1 MVKNQNSN
9 SDNETESKINDN
21 EIMSHLENIPFE
33 AYNGEEGYAFIS
45 YSHNDHKKV
54 YKDIA
59 KFHDEGINIWY
70 DEGIL
75 TGTIWK
81 NKIKDQIRKSK
92 FFILFLSKNAIK
104 SSWVKNEINI
114 AKEHHIPFVTI
125 YIEKF
130 EFPSELKWIDDE
142 QAITRYEYGDK
153 NKYYSKCISEFK
165 EKLKE
170 IKPPFPAYEGNE
182 EFIFV
187 DYNPQDF
194 KMICPEIVKFHDK
207 GFNIWYKDGIS
218 NIDNRNHKILEYF
231 QKSSLH
237 VTLMTTNSIESDDIL
252 KRIYMKSSE
261 SFIIYLDDIDES
273 NEMYKQLK
281 NSLGNIQSIFKNKL
295 SDEEY
300 EKEFAKVFEEH
311 TCNRN
316 KKL

>member
-1 MVKNQNSN
+1 MVKDLNSN
-9 SDNETESKINDN
+9 FDNEDESKINDN
-21 EIMSHLENIPFE
+21 EITSFLENIPFK
-33 AYNGEEGYAFIS
+33 AYIRDEDYAFIS
-45 YSHNDHKKV
+45 YSHNDYEKV

-70 DEGIL
+70 DEGIR

-81 NKIKDQIRKSK
+81 NKIKDKIRKSK
-92 FFILFLSKNAIK
+92 FFILFLSERAIK

-114 AKEHHIPFVTI
+114 AQEYHIPFVTI

-130 EFPSELKWIDDE
+130 EFPNELKWIDDE
-142 QAITRYEYGDK
+142 QAIIRYGYLDEK
-153 NKYYSKCISEFK
+153 NYYIKCISEFK
-165 EKLKE
+165 EKLKML
-170 IKPPFPAYEGNE
+170 KPPFPAYEGDE

-187 DYNPQDF
+187 DYNSQDF
-194 KMICPEIVKFHDK
+194 KMVCPEIVKFHDK

-218 NIDNRNHKILEYF
+218 NINKSNPKIIEYF
-231 QKSSLH
+231 HKSSLH

-252 KRIYMKSSE
+252 KRIHMKSSE

-300 EKEFAKVFEEH
+300 EKEYIKVFEEH
-311 TCNRN
+311 NCNRN